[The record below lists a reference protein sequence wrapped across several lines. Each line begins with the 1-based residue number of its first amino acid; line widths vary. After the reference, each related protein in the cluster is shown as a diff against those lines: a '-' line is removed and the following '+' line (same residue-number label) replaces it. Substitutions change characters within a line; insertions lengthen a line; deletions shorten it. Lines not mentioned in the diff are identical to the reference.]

1 MTKTEN
7 VRSARMLALA
17 LFTLFALIVAA
28 CGGDD
33 DDAGSGD
40 DGASSTTADEP
51 EADEPEAEEPAP
63 EPEPEPAAESGEALT
78 GDFLVSGSSTVFP
91 IVLRQAEEFA
101 AAEAGVAIAVE
112 GPGSGDGARKFCA
125 GEVPIANASRLF
137 KDEEIAICE
146 EAGIEFIELRR
157 GIDGIS
163 VITSPDNDAVECVSF
178 NDLYALLSE
187 EATGYEN
194 WADGNELTGTWGG
207 QTLPDLALEIFGPGE
222 ESGTF
227 DSFGEIVIE
236 GVFKGKTGL
245 DPESR
250 EFSET
255 IRPDYT
261 SSPDDNVILE
271 GVSSSEGSLGWVGYS
286 FAQEAADAGRAKL
299 LAVSTE
305 DGGDCVSP
313 SPETIASADFP
324 ISRFLYTYVN
334 ADAAANDPAVAAFV
348 DYMMSDVGLASVSA
362 VGYVDLSDIDQN
374 LAQAIWENKTTGR
387 QW

>member
-1 MTKTEN
+1 MTN
-7 VRSARMLALA
+7 NRIPQAIALA
-17 LFTLFALIVAA
+17 VSFMLVLAA
-28 CGGDD
+28 CGSTEASDP
-33 DDAGSGD
+33 DAASGSA
-40 DGASSTTADEP
+40 GAS
-51 EADEPEAEEPAP
+51 
-63 EPEPEPAAESGEALT
+63 AAQSAATLT

-91 IVLRQAEEFA
+91 IVLRQAEQFA
-101 AAEAGVAIAVE
+101 DLEPGVAIAVE

-163 VITSPDNDAVECVSF
+163 VISSPENQAVDCVSF

-187 EATGYEN
+187 EATGFGS
-194 WADGNELTGTWGG
+194 WADANALTTIWGG
-207 QTLPDLALEIFGPGE
+207 QEFPDLGLDIFGPGE

-236 GVFKGKTGL
+236 SVFKGRTGL
-245 DPESR
+245 DVEAH
-250 EFSET
+250 EFVET

-271 GVSSSEGSLGWVGYS
+271 GISSTAGSLGWVGYS
-286 FAQEAADAGRAKL
+286 FAQAAADQDQVKL
-299 LAVSTE
+299 LAVSKA
-305 DGGDCVSP
+305 DGGKCVIP
-313 SPETIASADFP
+313 TPETIASAEFP

-334 ADAAANDPAVAAFV
+334 ADDAANDPAVAAFV
-348 DYMMSDVGLASVSA
+348 DHMMSDTGLESVPA
-362 VGYVDLSDIDQN
+362 VGYVDLAETDQA
-374 LAQAIWENKTTGR
+374 LAQAIWANRTTGR
-387 QW
+387 QWS